1 MSENADTFSSRE
13 TEGTSGRLKEK
24 YQQIKAKAGDELSNV
39 RERMAV
45 YGEGA
50 EEFIDS
56 VGRYVKENPQRS
68 VMIAGAVGLGL
79 GVLVGL
85 LVRGRR

>member
-1 MSENADTFSSRE
+1 MAENADTLSTE
-13 TEGTSGRLKEK
+13 TPAGRLKEK
-24 YQQIKAKAGDELSNV
+24 YHQVRARAGEEWSNV
-39 RERMAV
+39 RERLSP

-50 EEFIDS
+50 EELIDS

-68 VMIAGAVGLGL
+68 VMIAGAAGLGL

-85 LVRGRR
+85 LLRGRR